1 MPSDLRLSSESFDD
15 RSVVVFISHGHPDH
29 IFFLWRPLLPDPKDD
44 MVVELAVAAGC
55 QTIVTYNVRDFR
67 SANSLG
73 VSIQRPA
80 EFLKSIGV
88 LSWAR

>member
-1 MPSDLRLSSESFDD
+1 
-15 RSVVVFISHGHPDH
+15 
-29 IFFLWRPLLPDPKDD
+29 